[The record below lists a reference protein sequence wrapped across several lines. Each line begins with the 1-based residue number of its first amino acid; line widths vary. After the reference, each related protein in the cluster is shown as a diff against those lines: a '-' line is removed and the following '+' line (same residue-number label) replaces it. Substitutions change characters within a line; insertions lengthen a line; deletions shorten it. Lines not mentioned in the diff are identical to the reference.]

1 MPRLVLL
8 SDTHGRH
15 DAPVPDGDILVHAG
29 DFSAWGDLRE
39 VKEFNDFLGAQPH
52 RRKVVIAGNYDWSFY
67 RRESEARALLTNAF
81 YLQDESA
88 EIDGLKFYGSPWQPE
103 RFASI
108 EALRKLYKQPR
119 QRELLQEA
127 INFLKP
133 RGFPW
138 RPNLLNGA
146 FNLPR
151 GAALREKWALIPTD
165 TDVLITHGP
174 PLGIGDLTH
183 GKVNAGC
190 RDLLE
195 RVREVKPRLHLFGH
209 IHEGRGV
216 FESPEA
222 PGTLF
227 VNASVGE
234 GGRGKPIVVDL
245 DKKELR

>member
-8 SDTHGRH
+8 SDTHGLF
-15 DAPVPDGDILVHAG
+15 DVPVPDGDILIHAG
-29 DFSAWGDLRE
+29 DFSARGGLVE
-39 VKEFNDFLGAQPH
+39 VSLFNDYLGALPH
-52 RRKVVIAGNYDWSFY
+52 RHKIMIAGNHDWNFY
-67 RRESEARALLTNAF
+67 QHERQARLLMTNAI
-81 YLQDESA
+81 YLQDEA
-88 EIDGLKFYGSPWQPE
+88 VGIEGLKFYGSPWQPA
-103 RFASI
+103 F
-108 EALRKLYKQPR
+108 
-119 QRELLQEA
+119 
-127 INFLKP
+127 FD
-133 RGFPW
+133 W
-138 RPNLLNGA
+138 A

-151 GAALREKWALIPTD
+151 GSALREKWALIPTD

-174 PLGIGDLTH
+174 PLGIGDLTSH
-183 GKVNAGC
+183 KINAGC

-209 IHEGRGV
+209 IHEDRGV

-245 DKKELR
+245 DKNGDARALSVA